1 MQQLPTIFQSLV
13 CPSYALPIGLDKEQ
27 HLLANSPLLTDV
39 TVGFNDPDLFLVESE
54 GAAFNVCVNITQDAA
69 GGRECPIDVTL
80 TYDPY
85 GNSLW
90 PGKWISSGTE
100 MS

>member
-1 MQQLPTIFQSLV
+1 M
-13 CPSYALPIGLDKEQ
+13 
-27 HLLANSPLLTDV
+27 
-39 TVGFNDPDLFLVESE
+39 TVGFDDPDLFLVESE

-90 PGKWISSGTE
+90 PGE
-100 MS
+100 